1 MSLREQMS
9 LQRAPVFPSRA
20 DQNGANGSM
29 VREAYQKLRREIHT
43 AVLERVELERLSRL
57 PQEQVRQ
64 EITTLISRILDEDKL
79 PANDIERRQLAIDVY
94 DEMFGFGPLE
104 ALLRDPSISD
114 ILVNTYKQV

>member
-43 AVLERVELERLSRL
+43 AVLERVELERLSL
-57 PQEQVRQ
+57 S
-64 EITTLISRILDEDKL
+64 LIHI
-79 PANDIERRQLAIDVY
+79 
-94 DEMFGFGPLE
+94 
-104 ALLRDPSISD
+104 
-114 ILVNTYKQV
+114 